1 MRGDELADISAEGA
15 AGLVGQPELQQAGI
29 EAEGLLAGQAGV
41 EARRGQFRL
50 FRGRVEGGR
59 VGEELV
65 AGGHQVLADPREGPD
80 VFAFPEHHLVGLL
93 SGFLFGQAVQRRL
106 QAEFKPAEGVA
117 RRLLRETEQD
127 PGLLPDGHEQIR
139 LIAEMPVDR
148 PAGHPCLFGDL
159 FQGRV
164 RDTVAAEDLAGT
176 DDDAVTGLSRFGF
189 GLASHVGVS
198 RFTYMSV
205 CKLLSVERL
214 LLGAALL
221 ALVGCRQESAPP
233 VAGPLPV
240 AIITVAPADLAQQ
253 AVAPAQLEGVR
264 EVEVRARV
272 TGILQTVDYA
282 EGAKVKAGDLLFR
295 IDPAPY
301 AAAHAL
307 ARAQLAQEAARAE
320 QATAEATRQATL
332 FKQKA
337 ASRKEADDAQAQ
349 AAAAV
354 GAREAAA
361 ARAELAKLD
370 LDYCEVRSPI
380 AGVAGRRLRTEGTL
394 VNPIGPDGLL
404 TTVVRADEVWARFG
418 LAETDFHR
426 LFPAGAAGAS
436 GADVALLRPDGSV
449 HPVRGKID
457 FAATQVDTRMGT
469 VQLRARFANADDAL
483 LAGQFV
489 RVRITGGKA
498 KDAYLV
504 PQQALVQAPSGRSVF
519 VIGAGDRAE
528 ARTVT
533 LGETQGADI
542 VILAGL
548 RAGDRVILNQLHK
561 LRPGSPVVVAPAKK

>member
-1 MRGDELADISAEGA
+1 MRGDELAHISAEGA
-15 AGLVGQPELQQAGI
+15 AGLVGQPELQQAGV
-29 EAEGLLAGQAGV
+29 EAEGLLGGQAGF
-41 EARRGQFRL
+41 EAGRGQFRL

-59 VGEELV
+59 VGEELL
-65 AGGHQVLADPREGPD
+65 AGGHQVLTDPREGPD
-80 VFAFPEHHLVGLL
+80 VFAFPEHHLIGLL
-93 SGFLFGQAVQRRL
+93 GGFLLGQAVQRRL
-106 QAEFKPAEGVA
+106 QAQFESAEGVA
-117 RRLLRETEQD
+117 RRFLRETEQD

-139 LIAEMPVDR
+139 LVAEVPIDR
-148 PAGHPCLFGDL
+148 PAGHACFFGDL
-159 FQGRV
+159 FQRRV
-164 RDTVAAEDLAGT
+164 RDPVTAEHLAGT
-176 DDDAVTGLSRFGF
+176 DDDSVTGLSRFGF

-205 CKLLSVERL
+205 CKPLSVERL

-240 AIITVAPADLAQQ
+240 AIITVSPADLAQQ
-253 AVAPAQLEGVR
+253 AVAPAQVEGVR

-320 QATAEATRQATL
+320 QATAEAARQATL

-418 LAETDFHR
+418 LSEADFHR
-426 LFPAGAAGAS
+426 LFPAGAAGAA

-449 HPVRGKID
+449 HPARGKVD
-457 FAATQVDTRMGT
+457 FAATQVDTRLGT
-469 VQLRARFANADDAL
+469 VQLRARFANADGAL

-548 RAGDRVILNQLHK
+548 RTGDRVILNQLHK

>member
-93 SGFLFGQAVQRRL
+93 SGFLLGQAVQRRL

-380 AGVAGRRLRTEGTL
+380 AGVAGRRLRTEGAL
-394 VNPIGPDGLL
+394 VNPVGADGLL

>member
-1 MRGDELADISAEGA
+1 MRGDELAHISAEGA
-15 AGLVGQPELQQAGI
+15 AGLVGQPELQQAGV
-29 EAEGLLAGQAGV
+29 EAEGLLGGQAGF
-41 EARRGQFRL
+41 EAGRGQFRL

-59 VGEELV
+59 VGEELL
-65 AGGHQVLADPREGPD
+65 AGGHQVLTDPREGPD
-80 VFAFPEHHLVGLL
+80 VLAFPEHHLIGLL
-93 SGFLFGQAVQRRL
+93 GGFLLGQAVQRRL
-106 QAEFKPAEGVA
+106 QAQFESAEGVA
-117 RRLLRETEQD
+117 RRFLRETEQD
-127 PGLLPDGHEQIR
+127 PGLLPYGHEQIR
-139 LIAEMPVDR
+139 LVAEVPIDR
-148 PAGHPCLFGDL
+148 PAGHACFFGDL
-159 FQGRV
+159 FQRRV
-164 RDTVAAEDLAGT
+164 RDPVTAEHLAGT
-176 DDDAVTGLSRFGF
+176 DDDSVTGLSRFGF

-205 CKLLSVERL
+205 CKPLSVERL

-240 AIITVAPADLAQQ
+240 AIITVSPADLAQQ
-253 AVAPAQLEGVR
+253 AVAPAQVEGVR

-320 QATAEATRQATL
+320 QATAEAARQATL

-418 LAETDFHR
+418 LSEADFHR
-426 LFPAGAAGAS
+426 LFPAGAAGAA

-449 HPVRGKID
+449 HPARGKVD
-457 FAATQVDTRMGT
+457 FAATQVDTRLGT
-469 VQLRARFANADDAL
+469 VQLRARFANADGAL

>member
-1 MRGDELADISAEGA
+1 MRGDELAHISAEGA
-15 AGLVGQPELQQAGI
+15 AGLVGQPELQQAGV
-29 EAEGLLAGQAGV
+29 EAEGLLGGQAGF
-41 EARRGQFRL
+41 ETGRGQFRL

-59 VGEELV
+59 VGEELL

-80 VFAFPEHHLVGLL
+80 VLAFPEHHLIGLL
-93 SGFLFGQAVQRRL
+93 GGFLLGQAVQRRL
-106 QAEFKPAEGVA
+106 QAQFESAEGVA
-117 RRLLRETEQD
+117 RRFLRETEQD

-139 LIAEMPVDR
+139 LVAEVPIDR
-148 PAGHPCLFGDL
+148 PAGHARFFGDL
-159 FQGRV
+159 FQRRV
-164 RDTVAAEDLAGT
+164 RDPVTAEHLAGT
-176 DDDAVTGLSRFGF
+176 DDDSVTGLSRFGF

-205 CKLLSVERL
+205 CKPLSVERL

-240 AIITVAPADLAQQ
+240 AIITVSPADLAQQ
-253 AVAPAQLEGVR
+253 AVAPAQVEGVR

-320 QATAEATRQATL
+320 QATAEAARQATL

-418 LAETDFHR
+418 LSEADFHR
-426 LFPAGAAGAS
+426 LFPAGAAGAA

-449 HPVRGKID
+449 HPARGKVD
-457 FAATQVDTRMGT
+457 FAATQVDTRLGT

-542 VILAGL
+542 VILVGL
-548 RAGDRVILNQLHK
+548 RTGDRVILNQLHK

>member
-1 MRGDELADISAEGA
+1 MRGDELAHISAEGA
-15 AGLVGQPELQQAGI
+15 AGLVGQPELQQAGV
-29 EAEGLLAGQAGV
+29 EAEGLLGGQAGF
-41 EARRGQFRL
+41 EAGRGQFRL

-59 VGEELV
+59 VGEELL

-80 VFAFPEHHLVGLL
+80 VFAFPEHHLIGLL
-93 SGFLFGQAVQRRL
+93 GGFLLGQAVQRRL
-106 QAEFKPAEGVA
+106 QAQFESAEGVA
-117 RRLLRETEQD
+117 RRFLRETKQD

-139 LIAEMPVDR
+139 LVAEVPIDR
-148 PAGHPCLFGDL
+148 PAGHACFFGDL
-159 FQGRV
+159 FQRRV
-164 RDTVAAEDLAGT
+164 RDPVTAEHLAGT
-176 DDDAVTGLSRFGF
+176 DDDSVTGLSRFGF

-205 CKLLSVERL
+205 CKPLSVERL

-240 AIITVAPADLAQQ
+240 AIITVSPADLAQQ
-253 AVAPAQLEGVR
+253 AVAPAQVEGVR

-320 QATAEATRQATL
+320 QATAEAARQATL

-418 LAETDFHR
+418 LSEADFHR
-426 LFPAGAAGAS
+426 LFPAGAAGAA

-449 HPVRGKID
+449 HPARGKVD
-457 FAATQVDTRMGT
+457 FAATQVDTRLGT
-469 VQLRARFANADDAL
+469 VQLRARFANADGAL

-533 LGETQGADI
+533 LGETQGGDI

>member
-1 MRGDELADISAEGA
+1 MAGDQAADVAAEGA
-15 AGLVGQPELQQAGI
+15 AGLVGQPEFQ
-29 EAEGLLAGQAGV
+29 QAGV
-41 EARRGQFRL
+41 EAESLLSGEARIEAGRGELRL
-50 FRGRVEGGR
+50 LGRRVEGRR
-59 VGEELV
+59 VGEEQV
-65 AGGHQVLADPREGPD
+65 AGRHQVLADPGEGPD
-80 VFAFPEHHLVGLL
+80 VFAFPEHDFVGLL
-93 SGFLFGQAVQRRL
+93 GGFVLRQAVQRPL
-106 QAEFKPAEGVA
+106 EAEFDPAQGVA
-117 RRLLRETEQD
+117 DALVRKAEQD
-127 PGLLPDGHEQIR
+127 PGLLTHRHEQIG
-139 LIAEMPVDR
+139 LVAEVPVDR
-148 PAGHPCLFGDL
+148 PAGHARLLGDL
-159 FQGRV
+159 LEGGV
-164 RDTVAAEDLAGT
+164 RDAMPAEDLAGA
-176 DDDAVTGLSRFGF
+176 DDDTVTGLSRFGF
-189 GLASHVGVS
+189 GLASHVRAS

-205 CKLLSVERL
+205 CKPHAVERL
-214 LLGAALL
+214 LLAAALL
-221 ALVGCRQESAPP
+221 VLVGCRQEGAPP

-253 AVAPAQLEGVR
+253 AVAPAQVEGVR

-282 EGAKVKAGDLLFR
+282 EGVKVKAGDLLFR

-320 QATAEATRQATL
+320 QAIAEASRQAAL

-354 GAREAAA
+354 GARDAAA

-380 AGVAGRRLRTEGTL
+380 AGVAGRRLRTEGAL
-394 VNPIGPDGLL
+394 VNPIGTDGLL

-418 LAETDFHR
+418 LAEADFHR
-426 LFPAGAAGAS
+426 LFPAGAAGAA
-436 GADVALLRPDGSV
+436 GAAVALLLPDGTT
-449 HPVRGKID
+449 HPVRGKVD

-489 RVRITGGKA
+489 RVRVTGGKA
-498 KDAYLV
+498 KDAFLV

-561 LRPGSPVVVAPAKK
+561 LRPGAPVVVAPAKK

>member
-1 MRGDELADISAEGA
+1 MRGDELAHISAEGA
-15 AGLVGQPELQQAGI
+15 AGLVGQPELQQAGV
-29 EAEGLLAGQAGV
+29 EAEGLLGGQAGF
-41 EARRGQFRL
+41 ETGRGQFRL
-50 FRGRVEGGR
+50 FRGRVQGGR

-80 VFAFPEHHLVGLL
+80 VLAFPEHHLIGLL
-93 SGFLFGQAVQRRL
+93 GGFLLGQAVQRRL
-106 QAEFKPAEGVA
+106 QAQFESAEGVA
-117 RRLLRETEQD
+117 RRFLRETEQD
-127 PGLLPDGHEQIR
+127 PGLLPYGHEQIR
-139 LIAEMPVDR
+139 LVAEVPIDR
-148 PAGHPCLFGDL
+148 PAGHACFFGDL
-159 FQGRV
+159 FQRRV
-164 RDTVAAEDLAGT
+164 RDPVTAEHLAGT
-176 DDDAVTGLSRFGF
+176 DDDSVTGLSRFGF

-205 CKLLSVERL
+205 CKPLSVERL

-240 AIITVAPADLAQQ
+240 AIITVSPADLAQQ
-253 AVAPAQLEGVR
+253 AVAPAQVEGVR

-320 QATAEATRQATL
+320 QATAEAARQATL

-418 LAETDFHR
+418 LSEADFHR
-426 LFPAGAAGAS
+426 LFPAGAAGAA

-449 HPVRGKID
+449 HPARGKVD
-457 FAATQVDTRMGT
+457 FAATQVDTRLGT

-548 RAGDRVILNQLHK
+548 RTGDRVILNQLHK

>member
-1 MRGDELADISAEGA
+1 MRGDELAHISAKGA
-15 AGLVGQPELQQAGI
+15 AGLIGQPELQQAGV
-29 EAEGLLAGQAGV
+29 EAEGLLGGEAGF

-164 RDTVAAEDLAGT
+164 RDPVAAEDLAGT

-205 CKLLSVERL
+205 CKPLSVERL

-418 LAETDFHR
+418 LSEADFHR

-483 LAGQFV
+483 LPGQFV

>member
-1 MRGDELADISAEGA
+1 MGGDEATDVSSEGL
-15 AGLVGQPELQQAGI
+15 AGLVGQPKLQQAGI
-29 EAEGLLAGQAGV
+29 EAEGLLGAETRV
-41 EARRGQFRL
+41 EARGRELRFLRG
-50 FRGRVEGGR
+50 GVECGR
-59 VGEELV
+59 VGEELR
-65 AGGHQVLADPREGPD
+65 AGRHQVLPDAGEGPD
-80 VFAFPEHHLVGLL
+80 VFALPEHDLVGLL
-93 SGFLFGQAVQRRL
+93 GYLFPGQPIQRRL
-106 QAEFKPAEGVA
+106 QPGFDPPERVAGALVRKPEKH
-117 RRLLRETEQD
+117 
-127 PGLLPDGHEQIR
+127 PGLLPHRHEEVG
-139 LIAEMPVDR
+139 LVTEMPINR
-148 PAGHPCLFGDL
+148 PAGHPGLLGDL
-159 FQGRV
+159 FEGRIRHAV
-164 RDTVAAEDLAGT
+164 TAEDLAGA
-176 DDDAVTGLSRFGF
+176 DDDTVTGLSRFGF
-189 GLASHVGVS
+189 GLASHVRAS

-205 CKLLSVERL
+205 CKSLSVESL
-214 LLGAALL
+214 LLGAAFL

-233 VAGPLPV
+233 APGPLPV
-240 AIITVAPADLAQQ
+240 AVITVAPADLAQQ
-253 AVAPAQLEGVR
+253 AIAPAQVEGVR

-307 ARAQLAQEAARAE
+307 ARAQLAQETARAE
-320 QATAEATRQATL
+320 QATAEAARQAAL

-337 ASRKEADDAQAQ
+337 ASRKDADDAQSQ

-354 GAREAAA
+354 GARDAAA

-394 VNPIGPDGLL
+394 VNPVGPDGLL
-404 TTVVRADEVWARFG
+404 TTVVRSDEVWARFG
-418 LAETDFHR
+418 LAESDFHR
-426 LFPAGAAGAS
+426 LFPSGAAGAQ
-436 GADVALLRPDGSV
+436 GADVALLRPDGST
-449 HPVRGKID
+449 HPARGKID
-457 FAATQVDTRMGT
+457 FAATQVDTRLGT

-489 RVRITGGKA
+489 RVRVTGGKA

-548 RAGDRVILNQLHK
+548 RNGDRVILNQLHK
-561 LRPGSPVVVAPAKK
+561 LRPGAPVVVAPAKK

>member
-1 MRGDELADISAEGA
+1 MRGDEAVDVPAEGS
-15 AGLVGQPELQQAGI
+15 AGLIGQPELQQAGV
-29 EAEGLLAGQAGV
+29 EAESLLRGQARLESG
-41 EARRGQFRL
+41 RGQFRL
-50 FRGRVEGGR
+50 FRRRVEGGR
-59 VGEELV
+59 VGEELA
-65 AGGHQVLADPREGPD
+65 AGGHQVLAHPGEGPD
-80 VFAFPEHHLVGLL
+80 IFAFPKHHLVGLL
-93 SGFLFGQAVQRRL
+93 GGFLPGQAVERRS
-106 QAEFKPAEGVA
+106 QAEFETAKGVA
-117 RRLLRETEQD
+117 QRFLREAKQD
-127 PGLLPDGHEQIR
+127 PGLLADGHEQVR
-139 LIAEMPVDR
+139 LVAEMPIDR
-148 PAGHPCLFGDL
+148 PAGHAGLFGDL
-159 FQGRV
+159 FQRGV
-164 RDTVAAEDLAGT
+164 RDPVTAEYLARA
-176 DDDAVTGLSRFGF
+176 DDDSVTGLSRFGF
-189 GLASHVGVS
+189 GLASHVGVP
-198 RFTYMSV
+198 RFTYMDV

-221 ALVGCRQESAPP
+221 ALVGCRQESTPP

-240 AIITVAPADLAQQ
+240 AIMTVASADLAQQ
-253 AVAPAQLEGVR
+253 AVAPAQVEGVR

-307 ARAQLAQEAARAE
+307 ARAQLAQETARAE
-320 QATAEATRQATL
+320 QATAEAARQATL

-380 AGVAGRRLRTEGTL
+380 AGVAGRRLRTEGAL
-394 VNPIGPDGLL
+394 VNPIGADGLL

-418 LAETDFHR
+418 LSEADFHR
-426 LFPAGAAGAS
+426 LFPAGAAGAA
-436 GADVALLRPDGSV
+436 GAEVALLRPDGST
-449 HPVRGKID
+449 HPARGKVD
-457 FAATQVDTRMGT
+457 FAATQVDTRLGT

-528 ARTVT
+528 ARNVT

>member
-1 MRGDELADISAEGA
+1 VRGDEAVDVSAEGA
-15 AGLVGQPELQQAGI
+15 AGLVGQPELQQAGV
-29 EAEGLLAGQAGV
+29 EAESLLGGEARV
-41 EARRGQFRL
+41 EAGRGELRLLGRRI
-50 FRGRVEGGR
+50 EGGR
-59 VGEELV
+59 VGEELI
-65 AGGHQVLADPREGPD
+65 AGRHQVLTDAGEGPD
-80 VFAFPEHHLVGLL
+80 VLAFPEHHLVGFLG
-93 SGFLFGQAVQRRL
+93 GFLFGQAMQRRA
-106 QAEFKPAEGVA
+106 QAEFEPAQRVSG
-117 RRLLRETEQD
+117 RLVREAEQD
-127 PGLLPDGHEQIR
+127 PGLLPDGHEQVR
-139 LIAEMPVDR
+139 LVAEVPIDR
-148 PAGHPCLFGDL
+148 PTGHSRLLGD
-159 FQGRV
+159 FFERRI
-164 RDTVAAEDLAGT
+164 RDPVAAEDLAGA

-189 GLASHVGVS
+189 GLASHVGVP
-198 RFTYMSV
+198 RFTYMFV
-205 CKLLSVERL
+205 CKPLSVERL

-233 VAGPLPV
+233 APGPLPV
-240 AIITVAPADLAQQ
+240 AIMTVAPADLAQQ
-253 AVAPAQLEGVR
+253 AVAPAQVEGVR

-301 AAAHAL
+301 AAAYAL
-307 ARAQLAQEAARAE
+307 ARAQLAQETARAE
-320 QATAEATRQATL
+320 QATAEAARQAAL

-354 GAREAAA
+354 AARDAAA

-418 LAETDFHR
+418 LAEADFHR
-426 LFPAGAAGAS
+426 LFPAGAAGAQ
-436 GADVALLRPDGSV
+436 GADVALLRPDGST
-449 HPVRGKID
+449 HPARGKVD
-457 FAATQVDTRMGT
+457 FAATQVDTRLGT

-533 LGETQGADI
+533 LGETHGADI

-561 LRPGSPVVVAPAKK
+561 LRPGAPVVVAPAKK

>member
-1 MRGDELADISAEGA
+1 
-15 AGLVGQPELQQAGI
+15 
-29 EAEGLLAGQAGV
+29 
-41 EARRGQFRL
+41 
-50 FRGRVEGGR
+50 
-59 VGEELV
+59 
-65 AGGHQVLADPREGPD
+65 
-80 VFAFPEHHLVGLL
+80 
-93 SGFLFGQAVQRRL
+93 
-106 QAEFKPAEGVA
+106 
-117 RRLLRETEQD
+117 
-127 PGLLPDGHEQIR
+127 
-139 LIAEMPVDR
+139 
-148 PAGHPCLFGDL
+148 
-159 FQGRV
+159 
-164 RDTVAAEDLAGT
+164 
-176 DDDAVTGLSRFGF
+176 
-189 GLASHVGVS
+189 
-198 RFTYMSV
+198 
-205 CKLLSVERL
+205 
-214 LLGAALL
+214 
-221 ALVGCRQESAPP
+221 
-233 VAGPLPV
+233 
-240 AIITVAPADLAQQ
+240 
-253 AVAPAQLEGVR
+253 
-264 EVEVRARV
+264 
-272 TGILQTVDYA
+272 
-282 EGAKVKAGDLLFR
+282 
-295 IDPAPY
+295 
-301 AAAHAL
+301 
-307 ARAQLAQEAARAE
+307 
-320 QATAEATRQATL
+320 
-332 FKQKA
+332 
-337 ASRKEADDAQAQ
+337 
-349 AAAAV
+349 
-354 GAREAAA
+354 
-361 ARAELAKLD
+361 
-370 LDYCEVRSPI
+370 VRSPI

>member
-1 MRGDELADISAEGA
+1 MDFSAEGS
-15 AGLVGQPELQQAGI
+15 AGLVGQPELQQPCV
-29 EAEGLLAGQAGV
+29 EAECLLRGQAWV
-41 EARRGQFRL
+41 EAGRREFRL
-50 FRGRVEGGR
+50 LGGRVEGGR
-59 VGEELV
+59 VGQELV
-65 AGGHQVLADPREGPD
+65 ACRHQVLAHPGEGAD
-80 VFAFPEHHLVGLL
+80 VFALPEHDFISLL
-93 SGFLFGQAVQRRL
+93 GGFVFRQTVQRRL
-106 QAEFKPAEGVA
+106 EAEFDPAQGVA
-117 RRLLRETEQD
+117 DALVRKAEQD
-127 PGLLPDGHEQIR
+127 PGLLPDRHEQIG
-139 LIAEMPVDR
+139 LIPEMPIDG
-148 PAGHPCLFGDL
+148 PAGHARFFGDF
-159 FQGRV
+159 FQRGV
-164 RDTVAAEDLAGT
+164 RHPVAAEDLAGA
-176 DDDAVTGLSRFGF
+176 DDDSVTGLSRFGF
-189 GLASHVGVS
+189 GLASHVWVS

-205 CKLLSVERL
+205 CKPLAVEQL
-214 LLGAALL
+214 LLAAAIL
-221 ALVGCRQESAPP
+221 ALVGCRQEGAPP
-233 VAGPLPV
+233 APGPLPV
-240 AIITVAPADLAQQ
+240 AIVTVAPADLAQQ
-253 AVAPAQLEGVR
+253 AVSPAQVEGVR

-272 TGILQTVDYA
+272 TGILQTIDYA

-307 ARAQLAQEAARAE
+307 ARAQFAQETARAQ
-320 QATAEATRQATL
+320 QAAAEAARQATL

-354 GAREAAA
+354 GARDAAA

-380 AGVAGRRLRTEGTL
+380 AGVAGRRLRTEGAL

>member
-1 MRGDELADISAEGA
+1 MGGDELAHISAEGA
-15 AGLVGQPELQQAGI
+15 AGLVGQPELQQAGV
-29 EAEGLLAGQAGV
+29 EAEGLLGGQAGF
-41 EARRGQFRL
+41 EAGRGQFRL

-59 VGEELV
+59 VGEELL

-80 VFAFPEHHLVGLL
+80 VFAFPEHHLIGLL
-93 SGFLFGQAVQRRL
+93 GGFLLGQAVQRRL
-106 QAEFKPAEGVA
+106 QAQFESAEGVA
-117 RRLLRETEQD
+117 RRFLRETEQD

-139 LIAEMPVDR
+139 LVAEVPIDR
-148 PAGHPCLFGDL
+148 PAGHACFFGDL
-159 FQGRV
+159 FQRRV
-164 RDTVAAEDLAGT
+164 RDPVTAEYLAGT
-176 DDDAVTGLSRFGF
+176 DDDSVTGLSRFGF
-189 GLASHVGVS
+189 GLASHVRVS

-205 CKLLSVERL
+205 CKPLSVERL

-240 AIITVAPADLAQQ
+240 AIITVSPADLAQQ
-253 AVAPAQLEGVR
+253 AVAPAQVEGVR

-320 QATAEATRQATL
+320 QATAEAARQATL

-418 LAETDFHR
+418 LSEADFHR
-426 LFPAGAAGAS
+426 LFPAGAAGAA
-436 GADVALLRPDGSV
+436 GADVALLRPDGST
-449 HPVRGKID
+449 HPARGKVD
-457 FAATQVDTRMGT
+457 FAATQVDTRLGT

-504 PQQALVQAPSGRSVF
+504 PQQALVQAPSGRSVY

-528 ARTVT
+528 ARPVT

>member
-1 MRGDELADISAEGA
+1 MPINR
-15 AGLVGQPELQQAGI
+15 P
-29 EAEGLLAGQAGV
+29 
-41 EARRGQFRL
+41 AR
-50 FRGRVEGGR
+50 
-59 VGEELV
+59 
-65 AGGHQVLADPREGPD
+65 H
-80 VFAFPEHHLVGLL
+80 
-93 SGFLFGQAVQRRL
+93 
-106 QAEFKPAEGVA
+106 
-117 RRLLRETEQD
+117 
-127 PGLLPDGHEQIR
+127 PGLL
-139 LIAEMPVDR
+139 
-148 PAGHPCLFGDL
+148 GDL
-159 FQGRV
+159 FEGRV
-164 RDTVAAEDLAGT
+164 RDAVTAEDLAGA

-189 GLASHVGVS
+189 GLASHVRVS
-198 RFTYMSV
+198 RFTYMTV
-205 CKLLSVERL
+205 CKPLSVESL
-214 LLGAALL
+214 LLGAAFL

-233 VAGPLPV
+233 APGPLPV
-240 AIITVAPADLAQQ
+240 AVITVAPADLAQQ
-253 AVAPAQLEGVR
+253 AVAPAQVEGVR

-307 ARAQLAQEAARAE
+307 ARAQLAQETARAE
-320 QATAEATRQATL
+320 QATAEAARQAAL

-337 ASRKEADDAQAQ
+337 ASRKDADDAQAQ

-354 GAREAAA
+354 GARDAAA

-394 VNPIGPDGLL
+394 VNPVGPDGLL
-404 TTVVRADEVWARFG
+404 TTVVRSDEVWARFG
-418 LAETDFHR
+418 LAEADFHR
-426 LFPAGAAGAS
+426 LFPSGAAGAQ
-436 GADVALLRPDGSV
+436 GADVALLRPDGST
-449 HPVRGKID
+449 HPARGKID
-457 FAATQVDTRMGT
+457 FAATQVDTRLGT
-469 VQLRARFANADDAL
+469 VQLRARFANPDDAL

-489 RVRITGGKA
+489 RVRVTGGKA

-519 VIGAGDRAE
+519 VVGAGDRAE

-548 RAGDRVILNQLHK
+548 RSGDRVILNQLHK
-561 LRPGSPVVVAPAKK
+561 LRPGAPVVVAPAKK

>member
-1 MRGDELADISAEGA
+1 MRGDELAHISAEGA
-15 AGLVGQPELQQAGI
+15 AGLVGQPELQQAGV
-29 EAEGLLAGQAGV
+29 EAEGLLGGQAGF
-41 EARRGQFRL
+41 EAGRGQFRL

-59 VGEELV
+59 VGEELL

-80 VFAFPEHHLVGLL
+80 VFAFPEHHLIGLL
-93 SGFLFGQAVQRRL
+93 GGFLLGQAVQRRL
-106 QAEFKPAEGVA
+106 QAQFESAEGVA
-117 RRLLRETEQD
+117 RRFLRETEQD
-127 PGLLPDGHEQIR
+127 PGLLPYGHEQIR
-139 LIAEMPVDR
+139 LVAEVPIDR
-148 PAGHPCLFGDL
+148 PAGHACFFGDL
-159 FQGRV
+159 FQRRV
-164 RDTVAAEDLAGT
+164 RDPVTAEHLAGT
-176 DDDAVTGLSRFGF
+176 DDDSVTGLSRFGF

-205 CKLLSVERL
+205 CKPLSVERL

-240 AIITVAPADLAQQ
+240 AIITVSPADLAQQ
-253 AVAPAQLEGVR
+253 AVAPAQVEGVR

-320 QATAEATRQATL
+320 QATAEAARQATL

-418 LAETDFHR
+418 LSEADFHR
-426 LFPAGAAGAS
+426 LFPAGAAGAA

-449 HPVRGKID
+449 HPARGKVD
-457 FAATQVDTRMGT
+457 FAATQVDTRLGT
-469 VQLRARFANADDAL
+469 VQLRARFANADGAL

-533 LGETQGADI
+533 LGETQGGDI

>member
-93 SGFLFGQAVQRRL
+93 SGFLLGQAVQRRL

-148 PAGHPCLFGDL
+148 PAGHARFFGHL
-159 FQGRV
+159 FQRGV
-164 RDTVAAEDLAGT
+164 RHPVTAEYLAGT
-176 DDDAVTGLSRFGF
+176 DDDSVTGLSRFGF

-253 AVAPAQLEGVR
+253 AVAPAQVEGVR

-320 QATAEATRQATL
+320 QATAEAMRQATL

-380 AGVAGRRLRTEGTL
+380 AGVAGRRLRTEGAL
-394 VNPIGPDGLL
+394 VNPVGADGLL

-418 LAETDFHR
+418 LSEADFHR

>member
-1 MRGDELADISAEGA
+1 MSGDEAADVAAEGA
-15 AGLVGQPELQQAGI
+15 AGFVGQPELQQAGV
-29 EAEGLLAGQAGV
+29 EAESLLRGEAGV
-41 EARRGQFRL
+41 EAGRGELGLLRR
-50 FRGRVEGGR
+50 RVEGGR
-59 VGEELV
+59 VFKEL
-65 AGGHQVLADPREGPD
+65 GPGRHQVLANSGEGPD
-80 VFAFPEHHLVGLL
+80 VLALPEHDLISLL
-93 SGFLFGQAVQRRL
+93 GGFLLRQAGQGGL
-106 QAEFKPAEGVA
+106 QAEFEAPQRVA
-117 RRLLRETEQD
+117 DVLFREAEQD
-127 PGLLPDGHEQIR
+127 SGLLSDRHEKVG
-139 LIAEMPVDR
+139 LVAEMPIDR
-148 PAGHPCLFGDL
+148 AAGHAGFLGDL
-159 FQGRV
+159 FEGRI
-164 RDTVAAEDLAGT
+164 RHPVAAEDLAGAE
-176 DDDAVTGLSRFGF
+176 DDPVTGLGGFGF
-189 GLASHVGVS
+189 GLASHVRGR

-205 CKLLSVERL
+205 CKTLAVERL
-214 LLGAALL
+214 LLALGL
-221 ALVGCRQESAPP
+221 MALSGCRPESAPP
-233 VAGPLPV
+233 SVGPLPV
-240 AIITVAPADLAQQ
+240 AVITVAPADLAQQ
-253 AVAPAQLEGVR
+253 AVAPAQVEGVR

-320 QATAEATRQATL
+320 QATAEAARQAAL

-337 ASRKEADDAQAQ
+337 ASRKEADDAQSQ

-418 LAETDFHR
+418 LAEADFHR
-426 LFPAGAAGAS
+426 LFPAGAAGAQ
-436 GADVALLRPDGSV
+436 GADVALLRPDGST
-449 HPVRGKID
+449 HPARGKVD
-457 FAATQVDTRMGT
+457 FAATQVDTRLGT

-498 KDAYLV
+498 NDAYLV

-561 LRPGSPVVVAPAKK
+561 LRPGAPVVVAPTKK

>member
-29 EAEGLLAGQAGV
+29 EAEGLLGGEAGF

-93 SGFLFGQAVQRRL
+93 SGFLLGQAVQRRL

-205 CKLLSVERL
+205 CKPLSVERL

>member
-1 MRGDELADISAEGA
+1 MRGDDPIDVAAEGA
-15 AGLVGQPELQQAGI
+15 AGLVGQPELQQAGV
-29 EAEGLLAGQAGV
+29 EAEGLLSGEAGV
-41 EARRGQFRL
+41 ESRRGQFRL
-50 FRGRVEGGR
+50 LRRRVEGGR
-59 VGEELV
+59 IGEELI
-65 AGGHQVLADPREGPD
+65 AGGHQVLADTGEGPD
-80 VFAFPEHHLVGLL
+80 ILAFPEHHLVGLL
-93 SGFLFGQAVQRRL
+93 GGFLFGQAVQRGL
-106 QAEFKPAEGVA
+106 QAQFETAEGVA
-117 RRLLRETEQD
+117 HRFLREAKQD
-127 PGLLPDGHEQIR
+127 PGLLPDGHEQVR
-139 LIAEMPVDR
+139 LVAEVPIDR
-148 PAGHPCLFGDL
+148 PAGHARLFGDL
-159 FQGRV
+159 LQRRI
-164 RDTVAAEDLAGT
+164 RDPVSAEHLAGA
-176 DDDAVTGLSRFGF
+176 DDDSVTGLSRFGF

-205 CKLLSVERL
+205 CKPLSVERL

-233 VAGPLPV
+233 APGPLPV

-253 AVAPAQLEGVR
+253 AVAPAQVEGVR

-301 AAAHAL
+301 AAAYAL
-307 ARAQLAQEAARAE
+307 ARAQLAQETARAE
-320 QATAEATRQATL
+320 QATAEAARQAAL

-337 ASRKEADDAQAQ
+337 ASRKEADDAQSQ

-418 LAETDFHR
+418 LAEADFHR
-426 LFPAGAAGAS
+426 LFPAGAAGAQ
-436 GADVALLRPDGSV
+436 GADVALLRPDGST
-449 HPVRGKID
+449 HPARGKID
-457 FAATQVDTRMGT
+457 FAATQVDTRLGT

-561 LRPGSPVVVAPAKK
+561 LRPGAPVVVAPAKK

>member
-1 MRGDELADISAEGA
+1 MRGDELTHISAEGA
-15 AGLVGQPELQQAGI
+15 AGLVGQPELQQAGV
-29 EAEGLLAGQAGV
+29 EAEGLLGGQAGF
-41 EARRGQFRL
+41 EAGRGQFRL

-59 VGEELV
+59 VGEELL

-80 VFAFPEHHLVGLL
+80 VFAFPEHHLIGLL
-93 SGFLFGQAVQRRL
+93 SGFLLGQAVQRRL
-106 QAEFKPAEGVA
+106 QAQFESAEGVA
-117 RRLLRETEQD
+117 RRFLRETEQD
-127 PGLLPDGHEQIR
+127 PGLLPYGHEQIR
-139 LIAEMPVDR
+139 LVAEVPIDR
-148 PAGHPCLFGDL
+148 PAGHACFFGDL
-159 FQGRV
+159 FQRSV
-164 RDTVAAEDLAGT
+164 RDPVTAEHLAGT
-176 DDDAVTGLSRFGF
+176 DDDSVTGLSRFGF

-205 CKLLSVERL
+205 CKPLSVERL

-240 AIITVAPADLAQQ
+240 AIITVSPADLAQQ
-253 AVAPAQLEGVR
+253 AVAPAQVEGVR

-320 QATAEATRQATL
+320 QATAEAARQATL

-418 LAETDFHR
+418 LSEADFHR
-426 LFPAGAAGAS
+426 LFPAGAAGAA

-449 HPVRGKID
+449 HPARGKVD
-457 FAATQVDTRMGT
+457 FAATQVDTRLGT

>member
-1 MRGDELADISAEGA
+1 MRGDDPVDVAAEGS
-15 AGLVGQPELQQAGI
+15 AGLVGQPELEQAGV
-29 EAEGLLAGQAGV
+29 EAEGLLGGEAWV
-41 EARRGQFRL
+41 EAGLGQLCLLGR
-50 FRGRVEGGR
+50 RVEGGR

-65 AGGHQVLADPREGPD
+65 AGRHQVLADTGEGPD
-80 VFAFPEHHLVGLL
+80 VLAFPEHHLVGLL
-93 SGFLFGQAVQRRL
+93 GGFLFGQAKQRR
-106 QAEFKPAEGVA
+106 AKSEFEPAQRVSY
-117 RRLLRETEQD
+117 RFFREAEQD

-139 LIAEMPVDR
+139 LVAEVPIDR
-148 PAGHPCLFGDL
+148 PTGHARLFGDL

-164 RDTVAAEDLAGT
+164 RDPVAAEHLSGAG
-176 DDDAVTGLSRFGF
+176 DDAVTGLSRFGF

-205 CKLLSVERL
+205 CKPLSVEGL

-221 ALVGCRQESAPP
+221 ALAGCRQESTPP
-233 VAGPLPV
+233 AAGPLPV
-240 AIITVAPADLAQQ
+240 TIMTVAPADLAQQ
-253 AVAPAQLEGVR
+253 AVAPAQVEGVR

-320 QATAEATRQATL
+320 QATAEAARQAAL

-337 ASRKEADDAQAQ
+337 ASRKEADDAQAL

-361 ARAELAKLD
+361 ARVELAKLD
-370 LDYCEVRSPI
+370 LGYCEVRSPI

-394 VNPIGPDGLL
+394 VNPVGPDGLL

-418 LAETDFHR
+418 LAEADFHR
-426 LFPAGAAGAS
+426 LFPAGAAGAQ
-436 GADVALLRPDGSV
+436 GAAVALLRPDGSTY
-449 HPVRGKID
+449 PARGRID
-457 FAATQVDTRMGT
+457 FAATQVDTRLGT

-498 KDAYLV
+498 KDACLV

-528 ARTVT
+528 ARAVT

-561 LRPGSPVVVAPAKK
+561 LRPGAPVVVAPAKK

>member
-1 MRGDELADISAEGA
+1 MAGDQAPDVAAEGA
-15 AGLVGQPELQQAGI
+15 AGFVGQPQFQQAGV
-29 EAEGLLAGQAGV
+29 EAEGLLGGQARLETG
-41 EARRGQFRL
+41 RGEFRL
-50 FRGRVEGGR
+50 LGGRIEVRR

-65 AGGHQVLADPREGPD
+65 AGRHQVLADPCEGPD
-80 VFAFPEHHLVGLL
+80 VFAFPEHDLVGLL
-93 SGFLFGQAVQRRL
+93 RGFVLRQTVERPSE
-106 QAEFKPAEGVA
+106 AEFDPVQGVA
-117 RRLLRETEQD
+117 DALIREAEQD
-127 PGLLPDGHEQIR
+127 PGLLTHRHEQIG
-139 LIAEMPVDR
+139 LVAEVPVDR
-148 PAGHPCLFGDL
+148 PAGHARLLGDL
-159 FQGRV
+159 LEGGV
-164 RDTVAAEDLAGT
+164 RDAVPAEDLAGA
-176 DDDAVTGLSRFGF
+176 DDDTVTGLSRFGF
-189 GLASHVGVS
+189 GLASHVWAS

-205 CKLLSVERL
+205 CKPHAVERL
-214 LLGAALL
+214 LLAALL
-221 ALVGCRQESAPP
+221 ALVGCRQEAAPP
-233 VAGPLPV
+233 AAGPLPV
-240 AIITVAPADLAQQ
+240 AIVTVSPADLAQQ
-253 AVAPAQLEGVR
+253 AVAPAQVEGVR

-307 ARAQLAQEAARAE
+307 ARAQLAQETARAE
-320 QATAEATRQATL
+320 QAVAEAARQAAL

-354 GAREAAA
+354 GARDAAA

-380 AGVAGRRLRTEGTL
+380 AGVAGRRLRTEGAL

-418 LAETDFHR
+418 LAEADFHR
-426 LFPAGAAGAS
+426 LFPNGAAGAA
-436 GADVALLRPDGSV
+436 GADVALLRPDGST
-449 HPVRGKID
+449 HPVRGKVD

-489 RVRITGGKA
+489 RVRVTGGKA

-533 LGETQGADI
+533 LGETQGADV

-561 LRPGSPVVVAPAKK
+561 LRPGAPVVVAPAKK